1 MERKLKYTCGTG
13 DADYFITDGTTTIY
27 LDGCVIF
34 ESVFPLEEFDE
45 IVSNCRAN
53 DGVGTEEFEGFE
65 LIDNYTD
72 TSDWSPLFESYE
84 EYDEW
89 CEQE

>member
-45 IVSNCRAN
+45 IVENCRAN
-53 DGVGTEEFEGFE
+53 DGVGTEGFE